1 MTGKNTIYYIIARM
15 TVPHSF
21 FLILEST
28 KYFFHFAKYFL
39 QVPVQPIE
47 PPSLDTQY
55 STIHKSPSRRKS
67 RAMAR
72 SVPGTLDRSAMAT
85 VFCYFENNVH
95 LYKDICNI
103 AKFRRLFQTYY
114 KLKEMPQLEN
124 PNSLTLT
131 YL

>member
-1 MTGKNTIYYIIARM
+1 M

-28 KYFFHFAKYFL
+28 KYFFQFAKYFL

-72 SVPGTLDRSAMAT
+72 SVPGTLDRSGRSPLAAAIKHT
-85 VFCYFENNVH
+85 N
-95 LYKDICNI
+95 
-103 AKFRRLFQTYY
+103 
-114 KLKEMPQLEN
+114 
-124 PNSLTLT
+124 
-131 YL
+131 